1 MRIRVTALKWLHF
14 LRAGKLLSWP
24 KGKRDRVR
32 KRLTEHLMETDDNP
46 FQLCGK
52 NIIACMIQTMAKG
65 ANEPVYRTWH
75 SCMIWLILP
84 PPTAAPVMLSEP
96 VDNNA
101 DGDTDDRDNNHIV
114 N

>member
-1 MRIRVTALKWLHF
+1 MNQFIELGTRV
-14 LRAGKLLSWP
+14 
-24 KGKRDRVR
+24 
-32 KRLTEHLMETDDNP
+32 
-46 FQLCGK
+46 
-52 NIIACMIQTMAKG
+52 
-65 ANEPVYRTWH
+65 
-75 SCMIWLILP
+75 IWLILP